1 MEVFQPAGHSALLGT
16 SAADFSKGKANRTK
30 YSDNIPD
37 VPTQL
42 LQFRGR
48 HLPDSSTQDVKL
60 NDFCKKKKTYENVD
74 FFRYFCSF
82 VCNFDWNGWME
93 TLRTRDVDRRIS
105 FLDGL
110 GFSRLLLYWVGNG
123 TSTNLTADDLRPL
136 EPVVARGYKLFH
148 SAGRKKK
155 QLDRIQ
161 NVIVILSTDKSSQ
174 SVENNEEFNR
184 FCKKK
189 KTFPSKLS
197 RKKRAALQRIHRS
210 EFVIFFNDTIGRDPV
225 IISQAFVQIPVI

>member
-1 MEVFQPAGHSALLGT
+1 
-16 SAADFSKGKANRTK
+16 
-30 YSDNIPD
+30 
-37 VPTQL
+37 
-42 LQFRGR
+42 
-48 HLPDSSTQDVKL
+48 
-60 NDFCKKKKTYENVD
+60 
-74 FFRYFCSF
+74 
-82 VCNFDWNGWME
+82 ME

-155 QLDRIQ
+155 QLDWIQ

-174 SVENNEEFNR
+174 SVENNEEFNG
-184 FCKKK
+184 FCKEK

-197 RKKRAALQRIHRS
+197 RKKEPHCNGFTGRNSSSFSMIQLVAIQLSFLRLSSKFPLSNHQSAIFCVTGRSGSIRPDKQTHTLTNVLTREEKLQ
-210 EFVIFFNDTIGRDPV
+210 VTIKNLLHP
-225 IISQAFVQIPVI
+225 